1 MKKVQFSKHRHTKIE
16 SFGVFLYKTQTTTGD
31 FQQQE
36 DETKMSN
43 KLQQETDYKVDL
55 YEKLILKIKHFL
67 QLNMKEFQ
75 ARNEKQYFQ
84 N

>member
-16 SFGVFLYKTQTTTGD
+16 SFGWVFLYKTQTTTGD

-43 KLQQETDYKVDL
+43 KLQ
-55 YEKLILKIKHFL
+55 
-67 QLNMKEFQ
+67 
-75 ARNEKQYFQ
+75 
-84 N
+84 

>member
-1 MKKVQFSKHRHTKIE
+1 
-16 SFGVFLYKTQTTTGD
+16 
-31 FQQQE
+31 
-36 DETKMSN
+36 MSN